1 MSKREN
7 NTKHKTYQN
16 RNSLPIISSQRRL
29 SSNINN
35 NKNNKTVPSQQQQ
48 QQPKPPLAQK
58 KISSDTLTTPTQPK
72 LPIIQPPTKPA
83 PNPINITTTTP
94 SSSTTS
100 TTSKTFLLRPSDKNV
115 YYICCPE
122 CKSTIPNIEKYSIT
136 PTTNE
141 IHLHI
146 TCSKCNINSQPYPL
160 QQLLPSSEQFLS
172 NMSTLSFIS
181 TCSIHPTSK
190 NNYYCIKCNKS
201 LCYSC
206 SREIHASHP
215 ILTLEEYFREI
226 DKQLP
231 FHNTTE
237 FDNYVNKF
245 TAQNEEYKVNIV
257 SKINKEIVLLSQ
269 IKKQVEESLIN
280 NTNINMKLCS
290 LLKTLYTNYL
300 QYNNYIHLISN
311 FDRICQLNTNTFTI
325 NDNTPIY
332 TSSTQ
337 LITYFNHN
345 HIIHPYHIHKKRI
358 HSFNGH
364 LSVIN
369 SIIQLSFYDNAL
381 ITGSSDKTIKIWET
395 YNTYACIATLHGH
408 TRAVN
413 VLCELKNKLL
423 ASGSSDCYI
432 IIWDVF
438 TRTSVTYIDAHS
450 SFIFG
455 LIQLSDDRVVSG
467 SDDKTIRIWKDD
479 FTPLS
484 CIAFTSNVFSCIE
497 IRTDDN
503 MQRKRIAVG
512 LADNDIYLC
521 YINHRYFDVVQKEKL
536 SGHTGCVRT
545 LLQLKSGH
553 LVSGSNDNTIKIWD
567 VIKKEC
573 ICTLKDHYLFVN
585 ALLELRDGRL
595 VSAAFDDSVRFWN
608 VDNYQS
614 LITIKEDS
622 SNNAIVELKDGRIA
636 IGKSSN
642 VVSLWY

>member
-7 NTKHKTYQN
+7 TKHKTFQN
-16 RNSLPIISSQRRL
+16 RNSLPILPSQRRL

-35 NKNNKTVPSQQQQ
+35 NNNKTNPSQQQT
-48 QQPKPPLAQK
+48 KPSLAQK
-58 KISSDTLTTPTQPK
+58 KISSENLTSTQPK
-72 LPIIQPPTKPA
+72 LPIIQPPTKPISN
-83 PNPINITTTTP
+83 PNITTTP
-94 SSSTTS
+94 SSSTS
-100 TTSKTFLLRPSDKNV
+100 ATSKMILRPFDKDV

-136 PTTNE
+136 PKTNE

-146 TCSKCNINSQPYPL
+146 TCTTCNTNCKAYPL
-160 QQLLPSSEQFLS
+160 HQLLPSSEHLSS
-172 NMSTLSFIS
+172 NMSSLSFIS

-190 NNYYCIKCNKS
+190 NNYYCIKCNKA

-206 SREIHASHP
+206 SRDIHSSHP

-231 FHNTTE
+231 FHSANE
-237 FDNYVNKF
+237 FDDYVKKF

-257 SKINKEIVLLSQ
+257 SRINKEIVLLSQ
-269 IKKQVEESLIN
+269 IKKQVEESLVN
-280 NTNINMKLCS
+280 NTNINMKLCA

-300 QYNNYIHLISN
+300 QYNNYIHVISN
-311 FDRICQLNTNTFTI
+311 FERICQLNTNTFTI
-325 NDNTPIY
+325 NDNNPIY
-332 TSSTQ
+332 TSSSQ
-337 LITYFNHN
+337 LITFFNHN

-369 SIIQLSFYDNAL
+369 SIIQLSFYENAL

-395 YNTYACIATLHGH
+395 YNTYSCIGTLYGH
-408 TRAVN
+408 SRAVN

-438 TRTSVTYIDAHS
+438 AKTSVSYIEAHT

-455 LIQLSDDRVVSG
+455 LIQLSDERVVSG

-484 CIAFTSNVFSCIE
+484 CIVFTSNVFSCIE
-497 IRTDDN
+497 IKTDDT
-503 MQRKRIAVG
+503 MQRKRIAIG

-521 YINHRYFDVVQKEKL
+521 YINHKYFDIVQKEKL

-567 VIKKEC
+567 VAKKEC
-573 ICTLKDHYLFVN
+573 IYTLKDHYLFVN

-622 SNNAIVELKDGRIA
+622 SNNAIVELNDGRLA